1 MSSVPLVP
9 LSEAKV
15 LKPKGTG
22 QGYAT
27 KVVADERVQAPILKG
42 DRLGTLQVTANGSVI
57 REVPL
62 VAGADVDLGAWWQR
76 AWESVTDRVRKL
88 I

>member
-9 LSEAKV
+9 LSDARV
-15 LKPKGTG
+15 MKPKGTG
-22 QGYAT
+22 QGYPT
-27 KVVADERVQAPILKG
+27 NVVADERVQAPVRRG
-42 DRLGTLQVTANGSVI
+42 DRLGTLQVVANGSVI

-62 VAGADVDLGAWWQR
+62 VAGVDVERGAWWQR